1 MNSTSD
7 RLRSLFSATKL
18 EQLEKVSGELKS
30 NPTAL
35 DTHSREVRNSAKQEN
50 ESGKA

>member
-7 RLRSLFSATKL
+7 RLRSLFSETKL
-18 EQLEKVSGELKS
+18 NALERVSSELKS

-35 DTHSREVRNSAKQEN
+35 DTHSREVRGTSKQEK
-50 ESGKA
+50 EDGKA